1 MARYSASWSAV
12 TAGTT
17 ADSGAAANAAY
28 PGTLRSG
35 NASLVSRINE
45 ISLGG
50 LDSASNPTEFIFS
63 RASTLSVGALSVG
76 NLVLM
81 DVNSTAPT
89 AVPSWGNTAAT
100 SGPVRTAATYLL
112 EMPLNTYGGIYR
124 WQARVGEEIAT
135 YGSAATAGEIFISAK
150 SGTGKTSGH
159 MIFEVV

>member
-1 MARYSASWSAV
+1 MARYSASWSGV
-12 TAGTT
+12 TAAAL
-17 ADSGAAANAAY
+17 ADSGAGVNAAY

-35 NASLVSRINE
+35 GATLVSRINE

-76 NLVLM
+76 NLVLL
-81 DVNSTAPT
+81 DFNATAPGT
-89 AVPSWGNTAAT
+89 VPSWGNTAAT
-100 SGPVRTAATYLL
+100 SGPVRTSASYLL
-112 EMPLNTYGGIYR
+112 EMPVNTYGGIYR

-135 YGSAATAGEIFISAK
+135 YGSAANGGEVFISAK